1 MVRTPRRR
9 LGGLLRG
16 AAAVASRGVSDWT
29 LLAIVVALCLLLI
42 GVVVALVLKGPG
54 VPRGRHARTRPER
67 NSFRRKGDDPPPRRA
82 AIIINPTKFDD
93 VAAVRAELTEASTE
107 LGWAEPL
114 FIETLVDD
122 PGTGQ
127 ARQAVEEGVD
137 VVCPLG
143 GDGTI
148 RAVAVALAGTRTP
161 MGLLPRGTGNLLARN
176 LDIPFGQD
184 LTAALAVAYGGRNK
198 SIDVAWLE
206 LDPAEEDAT
215 EDTGQAEEPVDG
227 PPVQR
232 HPFLVMAGMGFDAAI
247 MGNTSE
253 ELKKRVGWT
262 AYFVTGFRSIFIK
275 RFRVK
280 WTIDGERQEPVL
292 ARTIL
297 FGNCGT
303 LTGGIQLIPNARYD
317 DGLIDGVV
325 VAPKTIIGWGSVAV
339 RVLGRSVKESNE
351 LHRTSGAVYTAEVED
366 DHPVQVDGDV
376 IGEASRLRVTV
387 DKQALIVRV
396 ASVA

>member
-1 MVRTPRRR
+1 M
-9 LGGLLRG
+9 
-16 AAAVASRGVSDWT
+16 SDWT
-29 LLAIVVALCLLLI
+29 LLATVVALSLVLL
-42 GVVVALVLKGPG
+42 GVVVALVLKGPRAA
-54 VPRGRHARTRPER
+54 RGRHTRTRPER
-67 NSFRRKGDDPPPRRA
+67 SSFRRKGDRRETPRRA

-93 VAAVRAELTEASTE
+93 VPAVEAELTAASRE
-107 LGWAEPL
+107 LGWEEPL
-114 FIETLVDD
+114 FIETTIED

-127 ARQAVEEGVD
+127 ARQAIEEGVD

-176 LDIPFGQD
+176 LDIPFGSD
-184 LTAALAVAYGGRNK
+184 LTAALRVACSGRNK
-198 SIDVAWLE
+198 AIDVAWVE
-206 LDPAEEDAT
+206 LDPADEPAT
-215 EDTGQAEEPVDG
+215 EDSGQAEAPVAG
-227 PPVQR
+227 PPVNR

-253 ELKKRVGWT
+253 EMKKRVGWT

-275 RFRVK
+275 RFRVR
-280 WTIDGERQEPVL
+280 WTIDGRDQEPVL

-303 LTGGIQLIPNARYD
+303 LTGGIQLIPSARYD

-325 VAPKTIIGWGSVAV
+325 VAPKTIIG
-339 RVLGRSVKESNE
+339 
-351 LHRTSGAVYTAEVED
+351 
-366 DHPVQVDGDV
+366 
-376 IGEASRLRVTV
+376 
-387 DKQALIVRV
+387 
-396 ASVA
+396 

>member
-54 VPRGRHARTRPER
+54 APRGRHARTRPER

-247 MGNTSE
+247 MVNTSE